1 MAQGE
6 VVMIDSFSETS
17 GDENKIVTVKC
28 AQMIVN
34 CFRSCLFQLN
44 LCICHS
50 IVFRHVYTLKSRLK
64 KDLEKFNEWLIE
76 LCLVMCL
83 FDNLYPVQHCSS
95 GNQDVKNI
103 VVLLK
108 DEV

>member
-1 MAQGE
+1 MAQRE

-44 LCICHS
+44 LCKCHS

-83 FDNLYPVQHCSS
+83 TIFILF
-95 GNQDVKNI
+95 NI
-103 VVLLK
+103 VQADTRMSK
-108 DEV
+108 T